1 MVASFAAPQTP
12 LDGLDAALR
21 DRGFAVLSAAN
32 VAALS
37 RVPLA
42 DLQALTPSWDDLRP
56 DEYLKDGGR
65 YRKRRHACFVAEA
78 DGLHQVPHRMHWQSV
93 DYNALH
99 GGMERWFEP
108 IEPAVATQ
116 SAWSNLLLGLAR
128 VCSARM
134 PVPRAYEFVD
144 GSAYLPHV
152 ARVRKARGAEVPE
165 SFYTDPLMYQ
175 GVSAGFYGPRDP
187 VKVVSEDYG
196 IDLEAEIVI
205 VTDDVPMA
213 VTPEQAAGHIQLV
226 GLINDVSLRNL
237 IPGELAKGFGFL
249 QSKPRSALS
258 PVFVTPDELGA
269 HWQGNKLHLPL
280 LTHING
286 KWFGAPEAGV
296 DMQFDFAQLLA
307 HAAKTRPL
315 SAGTIVGSGTVANED
330 TSLGASCFAEQR
342 TVETLRDGKPTTPFM
357 AFGDTVRIE
366 VLDRDGISIFGAIE
380 QRIECQPAP

>member
-1 MVASFAAPQTP
+1 MKLGSLKEGGRDGTLVVVSRDLSRAVRATGIAPTLQRALEDWGNVAPRLNALSESLDTGDADGVFDLDMQALAAP
-12 LDGLDAALR
+12 L
-21 DRGFAVLSAAN
+21 
-32 VAALS
+32 
-37 RVPLA
+37 
-42 DLQALTPSWDDLRP
+42 
-56 DEYLKDGGR
+56 
-65 YRKRRHACFVAEA
+65 
-78 DGLHQVPHRMHWQSV
+78 
-93 DYNALH
+93 
-99 GGMERWFEP
+99 
-108 IEPAVATQ
+108 
-116 SAWSNLLLGLAR
+116 
-128 VCSARM
+128 
-134 PVPRAYEFVD
+134 PRAYEFVD

-165 SFYTDPLMYQ
+165 SFYVDPLMYQ
-175 GVSAGFYGPRDP
+175 GVSAGFYGPRDA

-213 VTPEQAAGHIQLV
+213 VTPEQAASHIQLV

-237 IPGELAKGFGFL
+237 IPGELGKGFGFL

-269 HWQGNKLHLPL
+269 HWQDSKLHLPL

-296 DMQFDFAQLLA
+296 DMQFDFAQLVA

-330 TSLGASCFAEQR
+330 TSLWASCFAEQR
-342 TVETLRDGKPTTPFM
+342 TVETLRDGKPSTPFM
-357 AFGDTVRIE
+357 SFGDVVRIE
-366 VLDRDGISIFGAIE
+366 VLDADGNSLFGAIE
-380 QRIECQPAP
+380 QRMERQDAP